1 MTTDATTIDLGK
13 RPAGAPAYRYAFEH
27 LKQLEPGEERTL
39 LSPEDPQ
46 SVLLQVGSLMQQE
59 LTWSSREQ
67 SDGSFCVRVRRRT
80 AEETGIGELLVADH
94 MRLDAL
100 LVQALSLARDG
111 RPQSAAPLLREGF
124 GALRRHIR
132 AEGEVLLKIF
142 GPVRDSQGNVTA
154 LISREHEDI
163 QRQAAELERLLQEP
177 QPDAIE
183 VASRLIRFAALLTRH
198 EHEEETRLFP
208 IWEEQRRRHA
218 DPAGVL
224 AQVRAVLGNHT
235 QA

>member
-1 MTTDATTIDLGK
+1 MMPQPTTIDLGK
-13 RPAGAPAYRYAFEH
+13 RPPGAPAYRYAFDQ
-27 LKQLEPGEERTL
+27 LKELTPGEERTL
-39 LSPEDPQ
+39 LSPDDPQ
-46 SVLLQVGSLMQQE
+46 SVLLQVSQLMQQE

-67 SDGSFCVRVRRRT
+67 GDGSYCARVRRRT

-94 MRLDAL
+94 MKLDAL
-100 LVQALSLARDG
+100 LSQSLALARDG

-124 GALRRHIR
+124 ASLRRHIR

-142 GPVRDSQGNVTA
+142 GPVRDSQGSVTA
-154 LISREHEDI
+154 LIAREHEDI
-163 QRQAAELERLLQEP
+163 QRQAAELERLLAEP
-177 QPDAIE
+177 QPDPIE
-183 VASRLIRFAALLTRH
+183 AASRLIRFTALLTRH

-224 AQVRAVLGNHT
+224 AQVRAVLGEGA